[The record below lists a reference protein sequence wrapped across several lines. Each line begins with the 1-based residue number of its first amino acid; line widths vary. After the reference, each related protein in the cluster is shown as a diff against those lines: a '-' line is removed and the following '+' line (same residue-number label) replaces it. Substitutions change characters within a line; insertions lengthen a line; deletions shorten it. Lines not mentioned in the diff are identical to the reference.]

1 MEDYELFPDEEEEAT
16 AEEGANRTFIILV
29 GALGG
34 LLALGLC
41 IFAVWAFVIN
51 PRMTE
56 DRLAQNQ
63 SIEAT
68 NTAIAALAAG
78 ETATPEA
85 PPDTAEPP
93 APSDTPEPIATEPPT
108 AEPETPEAT
117 PSESATGGTPAG
129 AAAASTA
136 TPRPT
141 ATRRPTATPTL
152 ASGDVPDTGVSTLG
166 ASALAVGLLFLLVAV
181 RRMRRT
187 V

>member
-16 AEEGANRTFIILV
+16 AEEGTNRTFIILV

-41 IFAVWAFVIN
+41 IFAAWAFIIN
-51 PRMTE
+51 PRMTA

-68 NTAIAALAAG
+68 NTAVAALAAG

-85 PPDTAEPP
+85 PT
-93 APSDTPEPIATEPPT
+93 PSDTPEPIATEPPT

-141 ATRRPTATPTL
+141 ATRRPAATPAS
-152 ASGDVPDTGVSTLG
+152 ASGDVPDTGLGTLG

-187 V
+187 A